1 MSQRENELREIISD
15 LIQGARRD
23 RSILSRKSGPLHII
37 ETRVTKG
44 QVLRAIHATS
54 QEAMQ
59 WQPIETAPK
68 DQLIDIWLADGL
80 RWCDCYYDHICE
92 EWRTSRPSGR
102 LVTIKARFVTHWMH
116 PPTAPV
122 DDDQTPPSAAQAVHP

>member
-23 RSILSRKSGPLHII
+23 RSILSSKAGPLHII

-80 RWCDCYYDHICE
+80 RWCDCYYDRICD
-92 EWRTSRPSGR
+92 EWRTSRPSCK
-102 LVTIKARFVTHWMH
+102 LVTIKARFVTHWMF
-116 PPTAPV
+116 PPAAPV
-122 DDDQTPPSAAQAVHP
+122 DDDTPQCGAQEAAR